1 MGYFPFFAD
10 IKNKRCVVVGGG
22 NVALRK
28 VEKLLPFEPE
38 IVVVAPAVC
47 SELKNISGIEITE
60 RNFLDSDIDN
70 AFMVISAT
78 DNAELN
84 AHIFSLCS
92 EKKIPVNTVDDL
104 EKCGFIFPALVHKND
119 ITVGITT
126 SGKSPIYARFLR
138 EQTEEMLSERSLEIM
153 EIMGRFRPV
162 IKQKFDT
169 EEKRKNAAEAL
180 LKLCLTNDELPSD
193 DTINALLEELKE
205 HEN

>member
-1 MGYFPFFAD
+1 MGYFPFFVD

-28 VEKLLPFEPE
+28 VEKLLSFEPE
-38 IVVVAPAVC
+38 ITVIAPTVC
-47 SELKNISGIEITE
+47 SELKNISGIEIAE

-138 EQTEEMLSERSLEIM
+138 EQTEEMLSERNLEIM
-153 EIMGRFRPV
+153 EIMGRYRPV
-162 IKQKFDT
+162 IKGKFDT
-169 EEKRKNAAEAL
+169 EEKRKNAAEAV
-180 LKLCLTNDELPSD
+180 LKLCVTGNELPSD
-193 DTINALLEELKE
+193 STINALLEELIV

>member
-38 IVVVAPAVC
+38 IVVVAPTVC

-70 AFMVISAT
+70 TFMVISAT

-92 EKKIPVNTVDDL
+92 
-104 EKCGFIFPALVHKND
+104 
-119 ITVGITT
+119 
-126 SGKSPIYARFLR
+126 
-138 EQTEEMLSERSLEIM
+138 
-153 EIMGRFRPV
+153 
-162 IKQKFDT
+162 
-169 EEKRKNAAEAL
+169 
-180 LKLCLTNDELPSD
+180 
-193 DTINALLEELKE
+193 
-205 HEN
+205 

>member
-28 VEKLLPFEPE
+28 VEKLLSFEPE
-38 IVVVAPAVC
+38 ITVIAPEIC
-47 SELKNISGIEITE
+47 SELKKINGIEITE
-60 RNFLDSDIDN
+60 RNFLDNDIDS

-92 EKKIPVNTVDDL
+92 EKKIPVNTVDDP

-126 SGKSPIYARFLR
+126 SGKSPLYARFLR

-153 EIMGRFRPV
+153 EIMGKFRPV
-162 IKQKFDT
+162 IKEKFDT
-169 EEKRKNAAEAL
+169 EEKRKNAAEAV
-180 LKLCLTNDELPSD
+180 LKLCLANDELPSD

>member
-47 SELKNISGIEITE
+47 SKLKNISGIEITE

-78 DNAELN
+78 NNAKLN

-92 EKKIPVNTVDDL
+92 EKKIPVNTVDDPQ
-104 EKCGFIFPALVHKND
+104 KCGFIFPALVHKND

-138 EQTEEMLSERSLEIM
+138 EQTEELLSEHSLEIM

-162 IKQKFDT
+162 IKQKFNT
-169 EEKRKNAAEAL
+169 EGKRKNAEEML
-180 LKLCLTNDELPSD
+180 LKLCITGEKLPSD
-193 DTINALLEELKE
+193 DTVNALLEELKE